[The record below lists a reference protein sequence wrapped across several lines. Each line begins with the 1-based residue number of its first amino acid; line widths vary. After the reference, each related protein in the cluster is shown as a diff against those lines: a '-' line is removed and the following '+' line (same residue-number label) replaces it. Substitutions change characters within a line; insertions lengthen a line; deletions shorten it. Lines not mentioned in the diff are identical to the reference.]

1 MPANLVMAAEGKTS
15 LELLAESELCLGV
28 FSATLIEA
36 AGLGNRIGILK
47 LAGWE
52 HLSPL
57 IDGGH
62 AHAFDTVEQ
71 LAAGL
76 GNLPDAG
83 DPYYFYG
90 KRADLAELLRTR

>member
-1 MPANLVMAAEGKTS
+1 EGKSS
-15 LELLAESELCLGV
+15 LELLAESEICLGV

-36 AGLGNRIGILK
+36 AGLGNRVGILK

-71 LAAGL
+71 LAAGVPT
-76 GNLPDAG
+76 LPNPG

-90 KRADLAELLRTR
+90 KRADLRELLRTR

>member
-1 MPANLVMAAEGKTS
+1 
-15 LELLAESELCLGV
+15 
-28 FSATLIEA
+28 
-36 AGLGNRIGILK
+36 

-62 AHAFDTVEQ
+62 AHAFETAEQ
-71 LAAGL
+71 MAAGL
-76 GNLPDAG
+76 GSLPDAG

-90 KRADLAELLRTR
+90 KKADLAELLRSR